1 MFSEVFKKF
10 RSLPYSSIKCKVVGK
25 RINRGTGYGLEV
37 PMDLSFYGD
46 DRAIKWAQKHISPIK
61 ADKDTIVRNIMK

>member
-1 MFSEVFKKF
+1 MT
-10 RSLPYSSIKCKVVGK
+10 
-25 RINRGTGYGLEV
+25 TGYGLEV
-37 PMDLSFYGD
+37 PMDFSFYGD